1 MSRPRIKTAEVNG
14 KRVIVMDKVFDNG
27 LWRETVHNV
36 CRVATSGTPE
46 SIERYVK
53 SQRYAKAPWSV
64 AKRKHERE
72 IAELRVAM

>member
-1 MSRPRIKTAEVNG
+1 MCRPRIKTAEVNG

-36 CRVATSGTPE
+36 CRVATSGMPE

-53 SQRYAKAPWSV
+53 SKRYAKLPLVRANI
-64 AKRKHERE
+64 RRERE
-72 IAELRVAM
+72 ISELRMSM